1 MDGKSVRSMFSN
13 EVKSLFNLYQQF
25 AILVPSNKKRGA
37 AHVGEEGRY
46 VESLI
51 RECIAKNLPSGIEVL
66 TGFIMRPST
75 KIGEND
81 KNRKNDN
88 DKHSTQLDIIVYD
101 SEHYPIFQRFDSNV
115 IVPPEGVLGIISVKK
130 TLRDPDIKREIE
142 ALYDASKLCENYI
155 VKDNKRKRIRGPF
168 LAIVSMNSA
177 INKVY
182 QSNVEWIFDNMA
194 QFYSSKTG
202 LLFNDTVG
210 LITSLNEFSIF
221 KTRPD
226 GDAKQAKYIQFLHKK
241 GEEYLGLELILTGLL
256 SVYYDPTRN
265 DIKRPGFTS
274 FDSEREFDGVI
285 NTIKTY
291 GY

>member
-13 EVKSLFNLYQQF
+13 EVKTLLDLYQQF
-25 AILVPSNKKRGA
+25 AILVPSNKKQGA

-51 RECIAKNLPSGIEVL
+51 RECIAKYLPKGIEVL

-75 KIGEND
+75 KIGQND

-101 SEHYPIFQRFDSNV
+101 SEHYPIFQKFDSNV
-115 IVPPEGVLGIISVKK
+115 IVPPEGVIGIISVKK

-142 ALYDASKLCENYI
+142 ALYDASKLCQNG
-155 VKDNKRKRIRGPF
+155 VGKKRIRGPF

-177 INKVY
+177 INKVEE
-182 QSNVEWIFDNMA
+182 SNVKWIFDNMA
-194 QFYSSKTG
+194 TFYKSKTD

-210 LITSLNEFSIF
+210 VITSLNEFSIF
-221 KTRPD
+221 KTRPGED
-226 GDAKQAKYIQFLHKK
+226 GKHAEYIQFIHKQ

-256 SVYYDPTRN
+256 SVYYDKTRN
-265 DIKRPGFTS
+265 NIKRPGFTS
-274 FDSEREFDGVI
+274 FDSARKFDGKVGII
-285 NTIKTY
+285 NTN
-291 GY
+291 GL